1 MFEPEGKA
9 AATRREVKRRIFLA
23 VAATIVSVGW
33 AILCFIVPV
42 GTDPGAWFARSGA
55 IVTVFALLN
64 ESQLTEEIGRLTNE
78 LRADYLAILNGLR
91 FATLLSAVAG
101 TLVWGYGDLLFP

>member
-9 AATRREVKRRIFLA
+9 AATKREVKRRIFLA

-33 AILCFIVPV
+33 AIVCFFVPV
-42 GTDPGAWFARSGA
+42 GAEPGVWFARSGA

-78 LRADYLAILNGLR
+78 LRKHYLGILNGLR
-91 FATLLSAVAG
+91 FVTLLSAVAG

>member
-23 VAATIVSVGW
+23 FAATAVSLGW
-33 AILCFIVPV
+33 AILCFFVPV
-42 GTDPGAWFARSGA
+42 GTDPGDWFARSGA

-64 ESQLTEEIGRLTNE
+64 ESQLSEEIGRLTNE
-78 LRADYLAILNGLR
+78 LRVDYLGILNGLR
-91 FATLLSAVAG
+91 VATVFSAAAG
-101 TLVWGYGDLLFP
+101 TLVWGYGDLLFS